1 MISRT
6 KNRPLPNLGDKP
18 RVYLPRRQSQE
29 LKPFSA
35 DVQRCTPSIIQPHLQ
50 IIHLSRA
57 SMLSTRV
64 HGVTHAQIWQPNGHW
79 ERYRKPTDENHSSYH
94 NSGLPSIQK
103 LMFGSRDSPARAL
116 FRQGLGLQRL
126 GLPEKCSRTRTSPSR
141 RIVVLLRF
149 TYESLGRAIHCIR
162 DAADLL
168 G

>member
-50 IIHLSRA
+50 MIHLSRA
-57 SMLSTRV
+57 SMLSNACARRNMHKFGSFRPLGRLQKTL
-64 HGVTHAQIWQPNGHW
+64 
-79 ERYRKPTDENHSSYH
+79 RKNHSSYH
-94 NSGLPSIQK
+94 NSGLLSIQK
-103 LMFGSRDSPARAL
+103 LIFGSRDSPARAL

-141 RIVVLLRF
+141 RIVHVSVCPGGSGTNTLTYLL
-149 TYESLGRAIHCIR
+149 T
-162 DAADLL
+162 
-168 G
+168 